1 MSPIFLSY
9 QMSAAFEHP
18 HSARD
23 WEVAANGSPELSAAV
38 IAGARQMSWINCR
51 ADEARVETV
60 QPHQVFS

>member
-23 WEVAANGSPELSAAV
+23 WEVAANGSPELSAA
-38 IAGARQMSWINCR
+38 RQMSWINCR

-60 QPHQVFS
+60 QPRQAFS